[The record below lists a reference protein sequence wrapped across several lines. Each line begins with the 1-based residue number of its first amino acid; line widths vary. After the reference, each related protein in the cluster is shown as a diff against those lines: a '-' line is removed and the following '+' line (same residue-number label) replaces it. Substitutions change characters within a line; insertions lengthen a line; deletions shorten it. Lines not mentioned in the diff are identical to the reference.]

1 MMKMNRLY
9 TLLIGGLAV
18 LAMACEPTPEAP
30 VITDIDPVFGET
42 TTLVTLEGMHLANIT
57 ELAFNGQA
65 VNFNTAY
72 NSDVALLFR
81 VPENLETGEYEI
93 AVTTAGGT
101 ASTSFRI
108 TLAAPEIYNVMPES
122 APVGATVEINGKNFF
137 EPLSVF
143 FFDNIPADI
152 VSRAPDKVKVVVP
165 DGTQEGPILLS
176 ANGGDTLSPV
186 NFFLTDEILINDF
199 DGNGV
204 RAATEDWIRSGFVD
218 QQSAAEAVQNS
229 NPDPID
235 GNYLHISGTDAL
247 AIEWVGGFEN
257 PSNDPDFDVFAITA
271 EERSK
276 VLLTFDIN
284 TNGRTDTHL
293 LLALKERDGSNNDFA
308 HNVAVTGEGWHEL
321 AIPLTRFEDLA
332 GNQVDLAKI
341 KTLKL
346 HLIDTNET
354 GNPLEANIDNVRFVQ
369 IF

>member
-1 MMKMNRLY
+1 MF
-9 TLLIGGLAV
+9 A
-18 LAMACEPTPEAP
+18 ACEPTPDAP
-30 VITDIDPVFGET
+30 VITAIDPVFGET
-42 TTLVTLEGMHLANIT
+42 TTLVTLEGMNLANIT
-57 ELAFNGQA
+57 ELAFNGEV

-93 AVTTAGGT
+93 SVTTEGGT
-101 ASTSFRI
+101 ASTNFRI
-108 TLAAPEIYNVMPES
+108 TLAAPEIFNVMPES

-143 FFDNIPADI
+143 FFEEVAAEII
-152 VSRAPDKVKVVVP
+152 SRTPDKVKVVVP
-165 DGTQEGPILLS
+165 EGTQEGPILLS

-218 QQSAAEAVQNS
+218 QQSAAEAVQND
-229 NPDPID
+229 NPEPID
-235 GNYLHISGTDAL
+235 GNYLHITGTDAL
-247 AIEWVGGFEN
+247 SIEWVGGFEN
-257 PSNDPDFDVFAITA
+257 PSNDPEFDVFQITA
-271 EERSK
+271 EARSK

-308 HNVAVTGEGWHEL
+308 HNVAVPGNGWQEL

-332 GNQVDLAKI
+332 GNQVDLTKI